1 MKTKL
6 LGMMLLAVLTLIGC
20 KEQAS
25 QTEMAA
31 ETMDTPDY
39 ADFDKKVEM
48 IRAFYQAHCNEDLEA
63 QSAMLSDTMVWS
75 PPAWNGN
82 QMLGKEDLL
91 AALKAYHD
99 NYENIQWHEGIVMA
113 DSTVNGYWSG
123 SVFPE
128 ATATSVADVIR
139 VYGTWTATHTES
151 GKEIGVKFF
160 NLTTFNEDGLVVNS
174 SDYFDVNGL
183 AVQIAAEE

>member
-6 LGMMLLAVLTLIGC
+6 FGMMLLAVLILIGC

-25 QTEMAA
+25 QTEMAE
-31 ETMDTPDY
+31 ETTEAPDY
-39 ADFDKKVEM
+39 ADFEKKVEM
-48 IRAFYQAHCNEDLEA
+48 IRTFYKAHGEEDMEA
-63 QSAMLSDTMVWS
+63 LSAMLSDTLVWS

-91 AALKAYHD
+91 AALKSYHD
-99 NYENIQWHEGIVMA
+99 NFENIQWHEGIVMA

-123 SVFPE
+123 SVFPG
-128 ATATSVADVIR
+128 ATAATTADVIR

-160 NLTTFNEDGLVVNS
+160 NLTTFNEDGLIVNS

-183 AVQIAAEE
+183 AVQIAAED